1 MSEEK
6 YEFLADLIVSQ
17 FGKLNAKMDRLGE
30 RMDRLEE
37 RMDRLEER
45 MDNIEQEVASLRE
58 KIDSNKEELI
68 QFVVETAE
76 SNYTMFKEELFKHD
90 KRISKLE
97 AIHNI
102 A

>member
-30 RMDRLEE
+30 RMD
-37 RMDRLEER
+37 
-45 MDNIEQEVASLRE
+45 NIEQEVANLRE

-97 AIHNI
+97 AIHNS